1 VEDAAVSKAADS
13 NKQAL
18 SPWVL
23 LAVAQCFVLAL
34 GCNLLDVDVLAPSE
48 RGRPGSSHCG
58 FAV

>member
-34 GCNLLDVDVLAPSE
+34 GAIIFVQLRSINRRLRATPE
-48 RGRPGSSHCG
+48 T
-58 FAV
+58 A